1 MACTTG
7 PAGQNEGLCVERL
20 SLADPSSARA
30 CTISQPPP
38 LASPACPTCAP
49 LQPPPSHTS
58 IHRMADA
65 MILFLFASQDASTA
79 SLVWCLTLM
88 ADNPDMLAK
97 VSGGLADLAGRS

>member
-1 MACTTG
+1 
-7 PAGQNEGLCVERL
+7 
-20 SLADPSSARA
+20 
-30 CTISQPPP
+30 
-38 LASPACPTCAP
+38 
-49 LQPPPSHTS
+49 
-58 IHRMADA
+58 MADA